1 MNFDFRESC
10 LEVDLGIR
18 TKLTG
23 DKNGDVRIKR
33 LSSNILWFEIISI
46 IVMKS
51 KSIGF

>member
-23 DKNGDVRIKR
+23 DKNGDVRIKDCHQIFYG
-33 LSSNILWFEIISI
+33 LKL
-46 IVMKS
+46 
-51 KSIGF
+51 